1 MTVKDAIEMPIK
13 LEGFRSFNTHHCV
26 SGSMK
31 HIYEFNQHQVS
42 EEMLLGLGEGVS
54 FIYWH
59 QKGQTPFI
67 GGRGSPKPS
76 MEQIAGQRTG
86 VKILL
91 HTTSSTSRARN
102 TLLEMLSA
110 GEPVMLQV
118 DMGYLPYFDFGD
130 SEYHFGGHVI
140 VACGYNPQGDTVQV
154 ADRDGLYPVPMD
166 DLEKARNSKHKPFP
180 PKNLWYSYDF
190 SEKRLPMVEEI
201 YTAIHNQAKAMIEP
215 PIRNL
220 GVKGIRLTAERIPAW
235 KDSLDDEQLRW
246 TLFNTYIFISPAG
259 GSGGGAFRYMFSRFL
274 NEAAEITGD
283 SRLNERAAEFRHI
296 GDRWQEIAEWAKA
309 ASESPNPAD
318 MLGECIAPINEIADL
333 EDAGWEKLRS
343 ITGNLTGKN

>member
-1 MTVKDAIEMPIK
+1 MTVTGKIETSVK
-13 LEGFRSFNTHHCV
+13 LEGFRSFHTHHCV
-26 SGSMK
+26 SGSMR
-31 HIYEFNQHQVS
+31 HIYEFNQHPVS

-76 MEQIAGQRTG
+76 MEQLAGQRTG

-91 HTTSSTSRARN
+91 HRTSSTSRARN
-102 TLLEMLSA
+102 SLLEMLSKR
-110 GEPVMLQV
+110 EPVMLQV
-118 DMGYLPYFDFGD
+118 DMGYLPYFDFGG
-130 SEYHFGGHVI
+130 SEYHFGGHAI
-140 VACGYNPQGDTVQV
+140 VACGYNSQDGTVLV
-154 ADRDGLYPVPMD
+154 ADRDGLYPVPMG
-166 DLEKARNSKHKPFP
+166 DLEKARNSRHKPFP
-180 PKNLWYSYDF
+180 PKNQWYSYDF
-190 SEKRLPMVEEI
+190 SDKRLPTVDDI

-215 PIRNL
+215 PIRNI
-220 GVKGIRLTAERIPAW
+220 GVKGIRLAAERIPLW
-235 KDSLDDEQLRW
+235 KNLMDDEQLRW
-246 TLFNTYIFISPAG
+246 VLFNTYIFISPDG

-283 SRLNERAAEFRHI
+283 LVLRESAVEFQNI

-318 MLGECIAPINEIADL
+318 LLGDCVSPINVIADL
-333 EDAGWEKLRS
+333 EQAGWRKLHL
-343 ITGNLTGKN
+343 ITANLADNN

>member
-1 MTVKDAIEMPIK
+1 MTVKDTIEMPIK

-26 SGSMK
+26 TGSMK
-31 HIYEFNQHQVS
+31 HIYEFNHHPVS

-67 GGRGSPKPS
+67 GARGSPKPS

-91 HTTSSTSRARN
+91 HRTSSTARARN

-118 DMGYLPYFDFGD
+118 DMGYLPYFDFGG
-130 SEYHFGGHVI
+130 SEYHFGGHVV
-140 VACGYNPQGDTVQV
+140 VACGYSPEDDSIIV
-154 ADRDGLYPVPMD
+154 ADRDGLYPVPLGA
-166 DLEKARNSKHKPFP
+166 LEKARNSKHKPFP

-190 SEKRLPMVEEI
+190 SQKRMPTVEEI
-201 YTAIHNQAKAMIEP
+201 YTAIHNQAKAMVEP
-215 PIRNL
+215 PIRNI
-220 GVKGIRLTAERIPAW
+220 GVKGIRLTAERIPLW
-235 KDSLDDEQLRW
+235 KDSLDNEQLRW
-246 TLFNTYIFISPAG
+246 TLFNTYIFISPDG

-274 NEAAEITGD
+274 IEAAEITGD
-283 SRLNERAAEFRHI
+283 SRFQEDAQDFQRL
-296 GDRWQEIAEWAKA
+296 GDRWQEIAEWSKA

-318 MLGECIAPINEIADL
+318 ILGECVSSINEIADL
-333 EDAGWEKLRS
+333 EEASWRKLQGRKP
-343 ITGNLTGKN
+343 ILD